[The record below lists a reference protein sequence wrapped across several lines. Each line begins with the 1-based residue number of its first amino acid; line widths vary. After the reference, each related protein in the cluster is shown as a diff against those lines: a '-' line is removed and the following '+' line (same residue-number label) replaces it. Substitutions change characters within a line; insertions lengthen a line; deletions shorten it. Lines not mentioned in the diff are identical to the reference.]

1 MRVRLHLAAAQVW
14 PRLVTLTG
22 AGRRV
27 TAAACHQSEVSRAVV
42 RTWVIAL
49 PPVTSHHHSDNR
61 DQSAET
67 RDTNTQPQKWVTQWS
82 SVCRLII
89 PTVVK
94 SKAVLKI
101 SDQEEIFIVNLT
113 NFSSIDQI
121 GSPVITFFR
130 PPILWHLTETRWIF
144 PNYFEPQFEDSPVA
158 LNIAGQTRTI
168 AGLGYLL
175 WFYCSELNA
184 RRLAIT
190 QVSRWG
196 FKL

>member
-1 MRVRLHLAAAQVW
+1 MTAHRSDESWESGCIWPGAQVW

-27 TAAACHQSEVSRAVV
+27 TPAACQQSEVSRAVV
-42 RTWVIAL
+42 RTWVRAL

-82 SVCRLII
+82 SVYRLII

-94 SKAVLKI
+94 SKAGLKI

-130 PPILWHLTETRWIF
+130 PRYCDIPEKPGEYSQIILCPILSEG
-144 PNYFEPQFEDSPVA
+144 S
-158 LNIAGQTRTI
+158 
-168 AGLGYLL
+168 
-175 WFYCSELNA
+175 WF
-184 RRLAIT
+184 
-190 QVSRWG
+190 
-196 FKL
+196 